1 MSLRDFLNVQNEI
14 VVNRTISTNDGMGGV
29 SESTSTFTFPLA
41 TIWLNSTTNRYLYDR
56 YSMDSSHTLAFEYG
70 AYIFNKKSDLT
81 TGQSAI
87 ETVSYNS
94 EEYNTVGFMDDV
106 MSLHEICIMHLDR
119 FQ

>member
-14 VVNRTISTNDGMGGV
+14 VVNRTISTNDGMGGQ
-29 SESTSTFTFPLA
+29 SQATTTFTFPLA
-41 TIWLNSTTNRYLYDR
+41 AIWLNSTTNRYLYDR

-70 AYIFNKKSDLT
+70 VYTFNKSNDLV

-87 ETVSYNS
+87 ETVTYNNES
-94 EEYNTVGFMDDV
+94 YNTVGFMDDI

-119 FQ
+119 FM

>member
-1 MSLRDFLNVQNEI
+1 MSLRDFLTIKNEV
-14 VVNRTISTNDGMGGV
+14 VVNRTISTNDGMG
-29 SESTSTFTFPLA
+29 SATATTYMFTFPLA

-70 AYIFNKKSDLT
+70 QYTFNKKSDLS

-87 ETVSYNS
+87 ETVSYNG

-106 MSLHEICIMHLDR
+106 MNLHEICIMHLDR